1 MFKKFIFLFIM
12 AEILSGCFSAMHYPE
27 KWPKLADVP
36 NSQCASISGRYRL
49 ISDSHP
55 EYHGICSEAWSQGY
69 CRSLDQILLNSQ
81 PIAGAKWADI
91 HQEDDRIEVV
101 VGEGENVLL
110 KREMKKD
117 ESYVCDPR
125 GVAIK
130 SESYLEDADIGMGVH
145 SYKYVFRRADDG
157 SLVMQEIERG
167 VLVIWIPPLVIPGG
181 VTQWWRWQ
189 PITDTP

>member
-1 MFKKFIFLFIM
+1 MFKKFIFLLIM
-12 AEILSGCFSAMHYPE
+12 AEILSGCFSVMHYPE

-36 NSQCASISGRYRL
+36 NSQCASISGRYGL

-55 EYHGICSEAWSQGY
+55 EYHGICSEAWIQRY

-81 PIAGAKWADI
+81 PIAGAKWVDI
-91 HQEDDRIEVV
+91 HQMDDRIEVV

-117 ESYVCDPR
+117 ESYVCEPS
-125 GVAIK
+125 GVVIK
-130 SESYLEDADIGMGVH
+130 SEIYLEDADVGMWVH
-145 SYKYVFRRADDG
+145 SYKHVFRRADDG
-157 SLVMQEIERG
+157 TLVVQEIDRG
-167 VLVIWIPPLVIPGG
+167 VLEILVLLVIPG
-181 VTQWWRWQ
+181 VETQWWRWQ